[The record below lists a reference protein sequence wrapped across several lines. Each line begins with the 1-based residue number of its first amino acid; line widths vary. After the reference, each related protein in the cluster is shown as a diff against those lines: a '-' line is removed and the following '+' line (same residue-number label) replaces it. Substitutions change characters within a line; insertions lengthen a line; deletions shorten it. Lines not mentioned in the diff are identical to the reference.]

1 MKKTILTALCFLVS
15 AGVLTAKTISI
26 YHTSDVHG
34 WYSDRPAKWD
44 KENSTRAIGGFAALS
59 SLLKTEKNPY
69 ILLDSGDMFQG
80 TPEGNFTKGMS
91 SIVLMNQLGYSAGLA
106 GNHDY
111 DYNEANFKTLVSS
124 AAFPILGAN
133 VYVKATGKHVG
144 YLKPYV
150 IIERAGKR
158 IAVLGITGEHTSH
171 STLPVNVAH
180 LTFASEREETAKW
193 MEEIRTRKPDAVVVL
208 THIGINGNFI
218 GKKVDLSTITLTVE
232 ETDYRHGTV
241 QIARAAKTAAVVIG
255 GHNHTGLLKG
265 YFDKPSSTLIA
276 ESFQELTHVTKVD
289 LDFDDAT
296 GEFKS
301 ARAELLPL
309 WTDKTGQD
317 SEVLKTISALSVG
330 VDEEMDKVVSETAV
344 DLSFSPEG
352 LDSSIGSWMT
362 DAMRRQAGTDL
373 AFQNTAG
380 IRAGFN
386 KGRIKMRDVYQIMP
400 FENTLVTLTMT
411 GSQLLELVRD
421 NLHHDRSNLQVSGL
435 SVKFHESPDDKIL
448 EIRLEKGGK
457 KIEPK
462 DKFSV
467 VTSNYMTTGGTGGRM
482 FTKAGNLQDTLRTVR
497 DALITDLKE
506 NPITTAPPG
515 GRITR
520 F

>member
-1 MKKTILTALCFLVS
+1 M
-15 AGVLTAKTISI
+15 
-26 YHTSDVHG
+26 
-34 WYSDRPAKWD
+34 
-44 KENSTRAIGGFAALS
+44 
-59 SLLKTEKNPY
+59 
-69 ILLDSGDMFQG
+69 
-80 TPEGNFTKGMS
+80 
-91 SIVLMNQLGYSAGLA
+91 
-106 GNHDY
+106 
-111 DYNEANFKTLVSS
+111 
-124 AAFPILGAN
+124 
-133 VYVKATGKHVG
+133 
-144 YLKPYV
+144 
-150 IIERAGKR
+150 
-158 IAVLGITGEHTSH
+158 
-171 STLPVNVAH
+171 
-180 LTFASEREETAKW
+180 
-193 MEEIRTRKPDAVVVL
+193 
-208 THIGINGNFI
+208 
-218 GKKVDLSTITLTVE
+218 
-232 ETDYRHGTV
+232 
-241 QIARAAKTAAVVIG
+241 
-255 GHNHTGLLKG
+255 
-265 YFDKPSSTLIA
+265 IA

-386 KGRIKMRDVYQIMP
+386 KGRIKVRDVYQIMP